1 MRELPIL
8 FSTQMVQSILENR
21 KTMTRRTRG
30 LEVVNKNPDDWKF
43 RQWIAEIE
51 MPISIDSHRFLHA
64 EFENEKL
71 GICGLAKASYNLGDR
86 IWVRET
92 FFDTR
97 KWKHAPLF
105 AESPDFIYKADEDAF
120 IGEHKWKPSLFMPKE
135 AARIWL
141 EVTKVRCELLQE
153 ISNEDCVSE
162 GIPASDL
169 QGEEYRQFVNLWES
183 INGKDSWLNNPFVFV
198 YEFKRIEHAQAQ

>member
-8 FSTQMVQSILENR
+8 FSTPMVQAILENR
-21 KTMTRRTRG
+21 KTMTRRTHG
-30 LEVVNKNPDDWKF
+30 LEKINGCTNAW
-43 RQWIAEIE
+43 EIE
-51 MPISIDSHRFLHA
+51 TS
-64 EFENEKL
+64 KL
-71 GICGLAKASYNLGDR
+71 TRIFYFQGKSDYQLAFPRYNVGDH

-141 EVTKVRCELLQE
+141 EVTKVRCEILQE

-183 INGKDSWLNNPFVFV
+183 INGKDSWLNNPFVFI